1 MISVCSDKFSAAS
14 QLEGAFR
21 LLAVLVYGFSPPSSR
36 TNEGSQRMRK
46 ETDGRKVLVHEHS
59 GPIKGNRRL
68 LFPEV
73 GQGFAWKN
81 RSISSFEA
89 MDDSRCNVAVAV
101 EEGEPEAAAGS
112 VRSILVPFEV
122 PADGKLSIASIL
134 SSTVEADVPP
144 GSCGLVFNAVPGADG
159 DAEEQPWTYIFAL
172 YPGYEGKA
180 ALLVQDEALEPPS
193 PLLLAASAGRPY
205 IDPTLPGRSIEIGRP
220 DPLVVVAFFRSA
232 VLFQPVRF
240 GKAADA
246 DPQPPAEYGVA
257 FRDRA
262 AGRSCWEDGFA
273 GSPARLVH
281 D

>member
-1 MISVCSDKFSAAS
+1 MNIVAQSKEIVVSYSQVC
-14 QLEGAFR
+14 
-21 LLAVLVYGFSPPSSR
+21 VYPAG
-36 TNEGSQRMRK
+36 TK
-46 ETDGRKVLVHEHS
+46 EPFPEWTDE
-59 GPIKGNRRL
+59 
-68 LFPEV
+68 EV

-193 PLLLAASAGRPY
+193 PLLLAGMKNGLSKATMHNAP
-205 IDPTLPGRSIEIGRP
+205 P
-220 DPLVVVAFFRSA
+220 D
-232 VLFQPVRF
+232 
-240 GKAADA
+240 
-246 DPQPPAEYGVA
+246 
-257 FRDRA
+257 
-262 AGRSCWEDGFA
+262 
-273 GSPARLVH
+273 
-281 D
+281 